1 MNMKFAFTVI
11 AASLALASAGQASA
25 TIADQGTQGTLG
37 GPEMFLAVWDSTAQK
52 SYIRD
57 LGVSFND
64 FLPAAGLGITSGLA
78 SKLDKTTLGNV
89 ITSTA
94 APVAGNYA
102 FGAKPTVALGSVL
115 TSGYSLNFAAD
126 PTLVSYLG
134 TAGSLPSSLQWM
146 VGSYDATLNGTVNG
160 QRAMTTSNGTVAVS
174 NSVLGN
180 FATGSASYITANN
193 GLMPAG
199 NAANGSATA
208 DKATGGSAYFDAAGA
223 PMASWGNNAPFSNL
237 AAVGSSQKFWYLG
250 ISSNNGSDAAGVTPF
265 TNASWKLDTAG
276 NLAYTVAAVPEADTW
291 AMLLAGL
298 GMMGFIARRRL
309 QG

>member
-1 MNMKFAFTVI
+1 MNMKFAFTVLS
-11 AASLALASAGQASA
+11 ASLALASAGQANA
-25 TIADQGTQGTLG
+25 EIASQGYAGNFG
-37 GPEMFLAVWDSTAQK
+37 GPEMFLAVWDSVAQK
-52 SYIRD
+52 SYVRD
-57 LGVSFND
+57 LGVQFND
-64 FLPAAGLGITSGLA
+64 FLPAAGLGITSGLP

-89 ITSTA
+89 VTSTA
-94 APVAGNYA
+94 APVAGTYA
-102 FGAKPTVALGSVL
+102 FGATPTVALGSVL
-115 TSGYSLNFAAD
+115 ASGYSLNFAAD
-126 PTLVSYLG
+126 PTLTSYLG
-134 TAGSLPSSLQWM
+134 TAGSLPTSLQWM
-146 VGSYDATLNGTVNG
+146 VGAFDATLNGTVDG
-160 QRAMTTSNGTVAVS
+160 QRALTTSNDAVAINNLS
-174 NSVLGN
+174 LGK
-180 FATGSASYITANN
+180 FGPGSATFISANN

-199 NAANGSATA
+199 IAVNGSATA

-223 PMASWGNNAPFSNL
+223 PMSSWSNNAPFSNL